1 MKKVLLFIGA
11 YCACIGVSNAAVRDA
26 TSIAR
31 TTSAQKTVS
40 TRNSVAQPR
49 TTVVQAPRPTT
60 QRTGQTTAATRTAR
74 SAKTNVARTT
84 SNTVSRAATLRTVG
98 RGATQ
103 SSNGNVVS
111 VSRSATQS
119 KTARTATNTQTFGTG
134 YNTCRDAY
142 FTCMDQF
149 CAKQNESYRRCVCST
164 RLAEIQSRE
173 RALGVAADS
182 LQNFHDLNIEV
193 IPKTAAEVKA
203 MITATAGESIATT
216 KKDNSAA
223 ASQLAGISDVL
234 AKTKKS
240 AMSTQGT
247 LDIAGDINAIWS
259 TTDLTGGAN
268 IANLTGEALYNAVHA
283 QCAAIMESYCP
294 TAATQTMVISAY
306 GMYIENDCS
315 ILINSLDKKAVAAN
329 STIRQ
334 TEREMQTARLENY
347 NAHNSSSINDC
358 IANVRADITADTA
371 CGADFVHCLDVSG
384 RYLNRDTGEP
394 IYTADFYQLETMV
407 SLSGDVLTNQNN
419 RLVVAELQSKRKF
432 AENSLN
438 TCTDLADDVWDEF
451 MRQALR
457 EIYQGQQERI
467 RKVKDECLSVV
478 SACYDEQNQSLKDF
492 SNVKDQLLL
501 GQRLELSEEMCKE
514 KLNACS
520 NLYGNLSLL
529 VEAMHNITNQEIG
542 KQCRVTLQEYA
553 ADLCAT
559 ASNDTQHSYPY
570 ACRTYTPGQQKHATI
585 HMCNQLTSP
594 TNDSG
599 QKNKDRQNDVPP
611 KQTTQQTSS
620 RAGES
625 SGGYN
630 CTELKMYTSCNPNYY
645 LSDCGTQYDGHT
657 LNRTQISA
665 GNSCYPC
672 PSGYSCIGG
681 TTCPGSSGEMQ
692 QQYCGDYNGS
702 LYQKLV
708 RYALNTCVRPSD
720 AETNQVLPTTVLEDV
735 NVVMD
740 QIRIDMA
747 RALATECTKYEGIW
761 ISTEWTDEIAD
772 KDSDGKS
779 LTESYKG
786 QDGYHDKTGDKKL
799 KRFYDMTGANDK
811 WGYCAE
817 MTEENKD
824 KGGNVNQQ
832 PSSPGTNPDT
842 PGSRGDGEDTPP
854 PSE

>member
-11 YCACIGVSNAAVRDA
+11 YCACIGAVNAAVRDA
-26 TSIAR
+26 TSISR
-31 TTSAQKTVS
+31 TTSTAKTLS
-40 TRNSVAQPR
+40 TRNVSSQPR
-49 TTVVQAPRPTT
+49 TTVTNT
-60 QRTGQTTAATRTAR
+60 ERTNTTARRTQPATTVTRTAR
-74 SAKTNVARTT
+74 NTQPTVARTT
-84 SNTVSRAATLRTVG
+84 SSTISRAATPRTGG
-98 RGATQ
+98 RGSTQ
-103 SSNGNVVS
+103 SGSGNIVS
-111 VSRSATQS
+111 VSRSATQQ
-119 KTARTATNTQTFGTG
+119 KTARAATNTQTFGTG

-149 CAKQNESYRRCVCST
+149 CAKQNESYRRCVCSS

-182 LQNFHDLNIEV
+182 LQSFHDLNIEV

-203 MITATAGESIATT
+203 MLTATAGESVATT

-223 ASQLAGISDVL
+223 ASQLAGISEVL
-234 AKTKKS
+234 SKTKKS

-268 IANLTGEALYNAVHA
+268 IADLTGEALYNAVHA
-283 QCAAIMESYCP
+283 QCATIMESYCP

-315 ILINSLDKKAVAAN
+315 ALINSLDKKAIAAN

-371 CGADFVHCLDVSG
+371 CGTDFVHCLDASG

-432 AENSLN
+432 AQNSLN

-492 SNVKDQLLL
+492 SNVKEQLLL

-520 NLYGNLSLL
+520 NLYGDLSLL
-529 VEAMHNITNQEIG
+529 VEAMHNITDQQIG

-570 ACRTYTPGQQKHATI
+570 ACRTYTPGSQKYATI
-585 HMCNQLTSP
+585 DTCNKLTTSNN
-594 TNDSG
+594 TGGSDDDEDSG
-599 QKNKDRQNDVPP
+599 TEKRNLQ
-611 KQTTQQTSS
+611 SAS
-620 RAGES
+620 RSGES
-625 SGGYN
+625 SGGYT
-630 CTELKMYTSCNPNYY
+630 CRDIKKYTQCVSGYY
-645 LSDCGTQYDGHT
+645 LSDCGSNTDGRV
-657 LNRTQISA
+657 LSSSQITV
-665 GNSCYPC
+665 GNSCDKC
-672 PSGYSCIGG
+672 PTGYTCPGG
-681 TTCPGSSGEMQ
+681 TTCPGTTGAIQ
-692 QQYCGDYNGS
+692 QQACGDYVGS

-720 AETNQVLPTTVLEDV
+720 AENNLVLPTTVLEDV
-735 NVVMD
+735 NIVMD
-740 QIRIDMA
+740 QIRIDMS
-747 RALATECTKYEGIW
+747 RALATECTKYDGIW
-761 ISTEWTDEIAD
+761 ITTEWL
-772 KDSDGKS
+772 DGDID
-779 LTESYKG
+779 TE
-786 QDGYHDKTGDKKL
+786 DGRIMHQSTGDKKL

-817 MTEENKD
+817 MTDDNAD
-824 KGGNVNQQ
+824 KGGLPNTEPT
-832 PSSPGTNPDT
+832 PSTT
-842 PGSRGDGEDTPP
+842 PSRGDGGDDSDNDTT
-854 PSE
+854 

>member
-1 MKKVLLFIGA
+1 
-11 YCACIGVSNAAVRDA
+11 
-26 TSIAR
+26 
-31 TTSAQKTVS
+31 
-40 TRNSVAQPR
+40 
-49 TTVVQAPRPTT
+49 
-60 QRTGQTTAATRTAR
+60 
-74 SAKTNVARTT
+74 
-84 SNTVSRAATLRTVG
+84 
-98 RGATQ
+98 
-103 SSNGNVVS
+103 
-111 VSRSATQS
+111 
-119 KTARTATNTQTFGTG
+119 
-134 YNTCRDAY
+134 
-142 FTCMDQF
+142 MDQF
-149 CAKQNESYRRCVCST
+149 CAKQNESYRRCICSS

-182 LQNFHDLNIEV
+182 LQSFHDLNIEV

-203 MITATAGESIATT
+203 MLTATEGESIATT
-216 KKDNSAA
+216 KKDKSAA

-240 AMSTQGT
+240 ALSTQGT

-268 IANLTGEALYNAVHA
+268 IADLTGEALYNAVHA
-283 QCAAIMESYCP
+283 QCAAIMESYCS

-315 ILINSLDKKAVAAN
+315 ALINSLDKKAIAAN

-358 IANVRADITADTA
+358 IASVRADITADTA
-371 CGADFVHCLDVSG
+371 CGTDFVHCLDVSG

-407 SLSGDVLTNQNN
+407 SLSGDILTNQNN

-432 AENSLN
+432 AQNSLN

-478 SACYDEQNQSLKDF
+478 STCYDEQNQSLKDF

-520 NLYGNLSLL
+520 NLYGDLSLL
-529 VEAMHNITNQEIG
+529 VKAMHNITDQQIG

-570 ACRTYTPGQQKHATI
+570 ACRTYTPGQQKYATI
-585 HMCNQLTSP
+585 PMCNQLSGLETTP
-594 TNDSG
+594 TDEDSG
-599 QKNKDRQNDVPP
+599 DTPEKII
-611 KQTTQQTSS
+611 QTVSS
-620 RAGES
+620 RAAES

-630 CTELKMYTSCNPNYY
+630 CTNNKKYISCNPGYY
-645 LSDCGTQYDGHT
+645 LSDCGTDYNGRT
-657 LNRTQISA
+657 LNLAQIST
-665 GNSCYPC
+665 GNSCRPC
-672 PSGYSCIGG
+672 PGGYSCIGG
-681 TTCPGSSGEMQ
+681 TTCPGTSGEIQ
-692 QQYCGDYNGS
+692 QQACDDYNGS

-720 AETNQVLPTTVLEDV
+720 AEANQVLPTTVLEDV

-740 QIRIDMA
+740 QIRIDMS

-761 ISTEWTDEIAD
+761 ISTEWTDKIAD
-772 KDSDGKS
+772 KGADG
-779 LTESYKG
+779 EPIPSYEG
-786 QDGYHDKTGDKKL
+786 QDGYHDSTGDKKL

-817 MTEENKD
+817 KTDENAD
-824 KGGNVNQQ
+824 KGGTVV
-832 PSSPGTNPDT
+832 PPTTT
-842 PGSRGDGEDTPP
+842 PGSRGDGDDTPP
-854 PSE
+854 TP

>member
-1 MKKVLLFIGA
+1 MLFIGA
-11 YCACIGVSNAAVRDA
+11 YCACIGAVNAAVRDA
-26 TSIAR
+26 TSISR
-31 TTSAQKTVS
+31 TTSTAKTLS
-40 TRNSVAQPR
+40 TRNVSSQPR
-49 TTVVQAPRPTT
+49 TTVTNT
-60 QRTGQTTAATRTAR
+60 ERTNTTARRTQSAATATRTAR
-74 SAKTNVARTT
+74 STQPTVARTT
-84 SNTVSRAATLRTVG
+84 SSTVSRAATPRTGG
-98 RGATQ
+98 RGSTQ
-103 SSNGNVVS
+103 SGSGNVVS
-111 VSRSATQS
+111 VSRSATQQ
-119 KTARTATNTQTFGTG
+119 KTARAATNTQTFGTG

-149 CAKQNESYRRCVCST
+149 CAKQNESYRRCVCSS

-203 MITATAGESIATT
+203 MLTATAGESVATT

-223 ASQLAGISDVL
+223 ASQLAGISEVL
-234 AKTKKS
+234 SKTKKS

-268 IANLTGEALYNAVHA
+268 IADLTGEALYNAVHA
-283 QCAAIMESYCP
+283 QCATIMESYCP

-315 ILINSLDKKAVAAN
+315 ALINSLDKKAIAAN

-358 IANVRADITADTA
+358 IASVRADITADTA
-371 CGADFVHCLDVSG
+371 CGTDFVHCLDVSG

-394 IYTADFYQLETMV
+394 IYTADFYQLETQV
-407 SLSGDVLTNQNN
+407 SLSGDVLTNQTN

-432 AENSLN
+432 AQNSLN

-492 SNVKDQLLL
+492 SNVKEQLLL

-520 NLYGNLSLL
+520 NLYGDLSLL
-529 VEAMHNITNQEIG
+529 VEAMHNITDQQIG

-585 HMCNQLTSP
+585 AMCNQLSAP
-594 TNDSG
+594 EKKVAEEPDN
-599 QKNKDRQNDVPP
+599 KNTRQYAPAY
-611 KQTTQQTSS
+611 K
-620 RAGES
+620 AAS

-630 CTELKMYTSCNPNYY
+630 CSSIKMYTSCNPGYY
-645 LSDCGTQYDGHT
+645 LSNCGTQYDGRI
-657 LNRTQISA
+657 LNRSQITVN
-665 GNSCYPC
+665 NSCDKC
-672 PSGYSCIGG
+672 PSGFTCIGG
-681 TTCPGSSGEMQ
+681 LTCPGTSGAIQ
-692 QQYCGDYNGS
+692 QEYCGDYVGS

-740 QIRIDMA
+740 QIRIDMS
-747 RALATECTKYEGIW
+747 RALATECTKYDGIW
-761 ISTEWTDEIAD
+761 ISTEWVDGDIDPE
-772 KDSDGKS
+772 DGKVQHQS
-779 LTESYKG
+779 
-786 QDGYHDKTGDKKL
+786 TGDKKL

-817 MTEENKD
+817 ETEENAD
-824 KGGNVNQQ
+824 KAIIPTIPTE
-832 PSSPGTNPDT
+832 PS
-842 PGSRGDGEDTPP
+842 SRGDSGEDTDNT
-854 PSE
+854 